1 MSEYSNN
8 GFEQA
13 NRTINSYKSAS
24 DFDRNSNQNSNQSS
38 DRVYGKL
45 VQRAPE
51 AMSDLLADQFSR
63 DYVKVMSKQ
72 EKKDQLKINI
82 MKKNDKML
90 KIEQRDKFLKRMGS
104 VNDLPESTK

>member
-8 GFEQA
+8 GFEQG

-24 DFDRNSNQNSNQSS
+24 DFDNSHHNSNQSS
-38 DRVYGKL
+38 ERVYGKL

-63 DYVKVMSKQ
+63 DYVKVMNK
-72 EKKDQLKINI
+72 
-82 MKKNDKML
+82 
-90 KIEQRDKFLKRMGS
+90 
-104 VNDLPESTK
+104 